1 MFQYHGHND
10 SNKSALKLLRGLMMN
25 TNRRETRS
33 SDQSDAAATMT
44 APKKSARIQTWDYFW
59 NEIIVSLLYGRN
71 GSSGMNRNMFVFLE

>member
-25 TNRRETRS
+25 TNRRETHS

-44 APKKSARIQTWDYFW
+44 APKKAQESKPG
-59 NEIIVSLLYGRN
+59 II
-71 GSSGMNRNMFVFLE
+71 SGTK